1 MGQDTKHYVVE
12 VTTSLN
18 EPATPEQFQTYEKAI
33 IDVFK
38 LKPEKAQ
45 RLLRRLPGVAT
56 KPLSQRDALIIAE
69 RFELIGLSATT
80 RNAETPDTVETADNV
95 KITSIR
101 RITPIRSPSGE
112 MVNPADLKPVTPSK
126 VVRTKAD
133 VPERVSAR
141 ANTVKSV
148 TQPNISE
155 EGWQVK
161 PPERFRVDLS
171 SIERVGS
178 SLKQTPVPS
187 SASNVAAR
195 IRAIKV
201 AERDSERIKEDA
213 ERAIKASELAEPAV
227 VREPVVSETTGSV
240 GARLLTL
247 SIAPVLA
254 AIVGVLLIVNSV
266 LEPDAALLTRLSLLS
281 LIPLVLAL
289 SIFFFVTRS
298 LSDKLRYLAERA
310 EAISNGDLSGR
321 VHLEDKTELGGLA
334 NSLERLRI
342 SMEEALDRFRRR
354 R

>member
-45 RLLRRLPGVAT
+45 SLLRRLPGVAT

-69 RFELIGLSATT
+69 RFEMIGLSATT
-80 RNAETPDTVETADNV
+80 RNAETPDRVETPDNV

-101 RITPIRSPSGE
+101 RITPIRNPSGE
-112 MVNPADLKPVTPSK
+112 MVNPVDLQPVTPSK

-133 VPERVSAR
+133 MPDRVSAR
-141 ANTVKSV
+141 ANTVNASA
-148 TQPNISE
+148 ISE
-155 EGWQVK
+155 EGWRVK

-178 SLKQTPVPS
+178 SLKQTPVPA
-187 SASNVAAR
+187 SAANVAAR

-201 AERDSERIKEDA
+201 AERDSERIKENA
-213 ERAIKASELAEPAV
+213 ERAIEASELAEPAV
-227 VREPVVSETTGSV
+227 VREPVMSETGSI
-240 GARLLTL
+240 GTRLLVL
-247 SIAPVLA
+247 SVVPVLA
-254 AIVGVLLIVNSV
+254 ATVGVLLIVNAV
-266 LEPDAALLTRLSLLS
+266 LEPDPAILTRLGLLS

-289 SIFFFVTRS
+289 SIFFFATRS
-298 LSDKLRYLAERA
+298 LSDNLRYLAERA
-310 EAISNGDLSGR
+310 EAISNGDLSGK
-321 VHLEDKTELGGLA
+321 VQLEDKTELGRLA
-334 NSLERLRI
+334 SSLERLRI